1 MCRVL
6 FVEWNKFGQIPCN
19 INLKLNLLCIL
30 VSLYTYIWNWPEKLV
45 RCIIFFTKT
54 AGCQI
59 NKKNYVIFM
68 IAFII
73 TIVRVLAQQILSVS
87 RTMHWCLYPA
97 HIHTHTHAHK
107 EIGALNQ
114 YDIWQFSK
122 LDFGTWLQ
130 GYIEFIQLHS
140 IYIYLGILSLS
151 IPFCLLPPYP
161 FFLIFPEHPGFSYIL
176 MAAVWSEWSKKTFKC
191 VSSCWINT

>member
-1 MCRVL
+1 M
-6 FVEWNKFGQIPCN
+6 
-19 INLKLNLLCIL
+19 CIL
-30 VSLYTYIWNWPEKLV
+30 VSLTYIWNWPEKLV

-59 NKKNYVIFM
+59 NKKNDVIFM

-73 TIVRVLAQQILSVS
+73 TIVSGLVQTSADFVS
-87 RTMHWCLYPA
+87 QPYDALMFVPCTHPHT
-97 HIHTHTHAHK
+97 HIHK
-107 EIGALNQ
+107 GIGALNQ
-114 YDIWQFSK
+114 YGIWQLSK
-122 LDFGTWLQ
+122 LDFGIWLQ

-140 IYIYLGILSLS
+140 IYIYLGIPSLS

-176 MAAVWSEWSKKTFKC
+176 MAAVWSEWSKQNKKNIQMC
-191 VSSCWINT
+191 QLMLNKYII